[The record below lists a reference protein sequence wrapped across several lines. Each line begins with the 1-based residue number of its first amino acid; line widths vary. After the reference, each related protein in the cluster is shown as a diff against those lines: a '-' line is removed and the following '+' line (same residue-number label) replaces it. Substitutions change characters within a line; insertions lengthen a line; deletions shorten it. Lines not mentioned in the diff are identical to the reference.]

1 MGKLRQW
8 FRKIIDRVIEKSFQR
23 QANKI
28 FAKHSVE
35 YRDGDNT

>member
-1 MGKLRQW
+1 MGKFRQILRKW
-8 FRKIIDRVIEKSFQR
+8 IDRIIEKSFQR

>member
-8 FRKIIDRVIEKSFQR
+8 FRTWIDAVVERSLQR
-23 QANKI
+23 KANKI
-28 FAKHSVE
+28 FAKNDVE

>member
-8 FRKIIDRVIEKSFQR
+8 FHKWFDNLIEKSLQR
-23 QANKI
+23 NANKL